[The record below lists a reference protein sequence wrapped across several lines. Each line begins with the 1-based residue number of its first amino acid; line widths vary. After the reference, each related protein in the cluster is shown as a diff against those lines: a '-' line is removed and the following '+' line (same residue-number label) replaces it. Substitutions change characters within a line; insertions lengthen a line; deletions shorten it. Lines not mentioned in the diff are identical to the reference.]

1 MHADSSNSS
10 FSTSDY
16 RPASSPPL
24 CSAFLSS
31 SPSSPH
37 SWPHRCSSG
46 STDGIA
52 RIPKALCLVL
62 PAMERSLPQ
71 RPVTSPL
78 LLAVTDGL
86 EAFAHP
92 SQRVVE
98 NLHLFTA
105 LFVGWLDCASGTFGL
120 DSRRTLAAQQA
131 EVLVACLPESALQVF
146 QRLRVHA
153 FQSVGMSLGDQ
164 RVFLRGQVHMVGAHL

>member
-16 RPASSPPL
+16 KPASSPPHCL
-24 CSAFLSS
+24 ASLSS

-37 SWPHRCSSG
+37 SWPHRCSNG
-46 STDGIA
+46 STDGTAII
-52 RIPKALCLVL
+52 RQALCLVL
-62 PAMERSLPQ
+62 PAREWSLPL
-71 RPVTSPL
+71 RLVTSPL
-78 LLAVTDGL
+78 LLRVTDGF

-98 NLHLFTA
+98 DLHLFTA
-105 LFVGWLDCASGTFGL
+105 LFVGWLSCASGSFGF
-120 DSRRTLAAQQA
+120 DSRRALAAQQA
-131 EVLVACLPESALQVF
+131 EVLLACLPESALQVL
-146 QRLRVHA
+146 QRLRVHT

-164 RVFLRGQVHMVGAHL
+164 RVFLRGQVHMVVAHL